1 MAEFIYVLRPVR
13 TDMLETGLTGR
24 EGAALAD
31 HFAYLQALAT
41 DGSVLMAGRT
51 VTTGP
56 ETFGLVLF
64 QAADE
69 AAAHSIMRNDPA
81 VRDGIMTAEVWPF
94 RVALVGTQG

>member
-13 TDMLETGLTGR
+13 ADMLETGLTGR

-41 DGSVLMAGRT
+41 RGVVRLAGRT

-56 ETFGLVLF
+56 ETFGIVVF
-64 QAADE
+64 EAADE
-69 AAAHSIMRNDPA
+69 AAAHSVVRNDPA
-81 VRDGIMTAEVWPF
+81 VRDGIMAAEVWPF
-94 RVALVGTQG
+94 RVALVGASG

>member
-13 TDMLETGLTGR
+13 ADMLETGLTGR

-31 HFAYLQALAT
+31 HFAYLQAQAARGVVRL
-41 DGSVLMAGRT
+41 AGRT

-56 ETFGLVLF
+56 ETFGIVVF
-64 QAADE
+64 EAADE
-69 AAAHSIMRNDPA
+69 AAAHSVVRNDPA

-94 RVALVGTQG
+94 RVALVGASG

>member
-13 TDMLETGLTGR
+13 AGMLETGLTGR

-31 HFAYLQALAT
+31 HFAYLQAQAT
-41 DGSVLMAGRT
+41 RGVVRLAGRT

-64 QAADE
+64 DARDE
-69 AAAHSIMRNDPA
+69 AAARSVMQNDPA
-81 VRDGIMTAEVWPF
+81 VRDGIMTGEVWPF
-94 RVALVGTQG
+94 RVALGGAAG